1 MKAAVK
7 PVHLTFRED
16 EILKLAGKGMTNKE
30 IGARLEISD
39 LTVKK
44 HMEHITAK
52 LNQPNRIKA
61 FLKASEAALL
71 TTQA

>member
-1 MKAAVK
+1 MKAAK
-7 PVHLTFRED
+7 PVTLTVRED
-16 EILKLAGKGMTNKE
+16 EILKLAGKGLTNKE
-30 IGARLEISD
+30 IGLRLEISD

-61 FLKASEAALL
+61 FLAASEKALL